1 MHGLNSKKQKN
12 NKIKSKKLK
21 KKTYY
26 HYYNYNYNYYYY
38 YYYYYYYHCFC
49 TYLGKD
55 FNMHMNN
62 RTVEQH
68 LQITD
73 RLPLHPL
80 QKIKICQQFIFSN

>member
-1 MHGLNSKKQKN
+1 MHGLNSKKQRN
-12 NKIKSKKLK
+12 SKIKYKKLK
-21 KKTYY
+21 KKYYY
-26 HYYNYNYNYYYY
+26 HYYNYNYNN
-38 YYYYYYYHCFC
+38 YYYYYYHCFC
-49 TYLGKD
+49 TYIGKD